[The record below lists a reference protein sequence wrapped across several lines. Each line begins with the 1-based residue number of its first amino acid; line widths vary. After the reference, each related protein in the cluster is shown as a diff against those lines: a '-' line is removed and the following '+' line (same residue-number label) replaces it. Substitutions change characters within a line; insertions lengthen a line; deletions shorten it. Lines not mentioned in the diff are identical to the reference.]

1 MEKSRNMDKNKIVEI
16 ANDCENVPNKLLV
29 ESRDF
34 LIEEFE
40 QTKTIII
47 DLTRHLESVEVLY
60 DKINKELDKR
70 TK

>member
-1 MEKSRNMDKNKIVEI
+1 MDKNKILEI
-16 ANDCENVPNKLLV
+16 ANDCENVPNKSLI
-29 ESRDF
+29 EGRDF

-40 QTKTIII
+40 KTKGLII

>member
-1 MEKSRNMDKNKIVEI
+1 MDKNKIIEI
-16 ANDCENVPNKLLV
+16 ANDCENMPNKSLIDG
-29 ESRDF
+29 RDF
-34 LIEEFE
+34 LINEFE
-40 QTKTIII
+40 TTKTLII

>member
-1 MEKSRNMDKNKIVEI
+1 MDKSKIIEI
-16 ANDCENVPNKLLV
+16 SNNCENMPNKLLI
-29 ESRDF
+29 EGRDF

-40 QTKTIII
+40 KTKEIII

-70 TK
+70 SK